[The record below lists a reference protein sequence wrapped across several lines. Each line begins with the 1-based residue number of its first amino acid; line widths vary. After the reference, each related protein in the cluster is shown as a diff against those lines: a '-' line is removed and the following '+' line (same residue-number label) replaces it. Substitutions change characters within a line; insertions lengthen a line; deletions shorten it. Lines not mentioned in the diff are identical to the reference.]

1 MLEKSNSLNRPP
13 NLHPALDA
21 PVRAADV
28 ENGLEL
34 DTLPIGAVAE
44 VETKHH
50 TYRVEYRGH
59 GKALVSGHPD
69 YCPQPVLVDLGGSTL
84 GGELKFQ
91 VIQPGMRMLF
101 FHPVFGAVSTSRVLH
116 VSAPPSVH

>member
-1 MLEKSNSLNRPP
+1 MREKSDSLNPP
-13 NLHPALDA
+13 ASFHPALDA
-21 PVRAADV
+21 PLSRP
-28 ENGLEL
+28 ELESGLEL

-69 YCPQPVLVDLGGSTL
+69 YCPQPVLVDLCGSTL
-84 GGELKFQ
+84 GGDLKFR

>member
-1 MLEKSNSLNRPP
+1 MS
-13 NLHPALDA
+13 PADA
-21 PVRAADV
+21 

-34 DTLPIGAVAE
+34 DTLPVGAIVE

-50 TYRVEYRGH
+50 TYRVEYRGD
-59 GKALVSGHPD
+59 GKALVSGHPE
-69 YCPQPVLVDLGGSTL
+69 YCPQPVLVDLFGSTL
-84 GGELKFQ
+84 GGDIKLQ

-116 VSAPPSVH
+116 VSAGHSVH

>member
-1 MLEKSNSLNRPP
+1 MLEKKFPLNGPASF
-13 NLHPALDA
+13 HSALDA
-21 PVRAADV
+21 PMSPADV

-50 TYRVEYRGH
+50 TYRVEYRGQ

-69 YCPQPVLVDLGGSTL
+69 YCPRPVLVDLCGSTL

-101 FHPVFGAVSTSRVLH
+101 FHPVFGAVSTSRVLQ
-116 VSAPPSVH
+116 VSAPSSVH